1 MGENDSV
8 DSGGFDVPNQIRRPT
23 NAPGAGVTV
32 VDGKCTSPTK
42 SLAPFFF
49 VGAGKDRELR
59 LPLFGSTRWSVCC
72 LVARIAIHPTRAEP
86 FVVSHPPP
94 PIYCRPLPPPHSP
107 LFGISGWY
115 LSATSANQKIS
126 LLPSCRSESTEPKK
140 FSPAQLDTRC
150 RTPVNTWTLPVGR
163 SELVGPWRFGCL
175 LKASVLMLL
184 LADGCGRQATGA
196 WTCCCSCLGIFFP
209 APHS

>member
-94 PIYCRPLPPPHSP
+94 PIYCPPIPPFLESQD
-107 LFGISGWY
+107 GIFRRRQPIRRFHCS
-115 LSATSANQKIS
+115 LLVAANQQNQ
-126 LLPSCRSESTEPKK
+126 KK
-140 FSPAQLDTRC
+140 FRQPSSI
-150 RTPVNTWTLPVGR
+150 PVAEHPLIRGR
-163 SELVGPWRFGCL
+163 YRSVGPNL
-175 LKASVLMLL
+175 SVRGVLV
-184 LADGCGRQATGA
+184 AC
-196 WTCCCSCLGIFFP
+196 
-209 APHS
+209 